1 MMWAS
6 WIGYWPPQWVAWVWL
21 LTLSGV
27 ELVLRYT
34 TLVAQPTR
42 RSPHLVLSRT
52 LLTTGALGAPLIL
65 LGWRVTALAF
75 GLTLALITGVLLLI
89 SPWLRDV
96 LLVVVL
102 AYDKRLRAGVVR
114 LGEAEGHVE
123 AFAMGRVILRAQDG
137 AVSEIPAS
145 RALREPIH
153 IPGEGYGEAACSLEL
168 ALPHECAVEDARY
181 GLKFLVLCSVY
192 SSPRHQPE
200 VLWLRSDAHHTH
212 YVVRCV
218 ATSAPL
224 REHLLTDVAERFEQW
239 VHTSRLTRRET
250 P

>member
-21 LTLSGV
+21 LVMIGV
-27 ELVLRYT
+27 ELSLRYT
-34 TLVAQPTR
+34 TLWSAEVR
-42 RSPHLVLSRT
+42 RSAHLVLART
-52 LLTTGALGAPLIL
+52 VLVFGAASAPLIL
-65 LGWRVTALAF
+65 IGWRVTPLAF
-75 GLTLALITGVLLLI
+75 GLVLALVTALLLLL

-96 LLVVVL
+96 FLGVVL

-114 LGEAEGHVE
+114 LGEVEGHVE

-153 IPGEGYGEAACSLEL
+153 IPGEGHGEAACALEL
-168 ALPHECAVEDARY
+168 AVPHDCGVEDARHA
-181 GLKFLVLCSVY
+181 LRFLVLCSIH
-192 SSPRHQPE
+192 SSPRHRPD
-200 VLWLRSDAHHTH
+200 VLWQRRDAHHT
-212 YVVRCV
+212 YYTVRCV
-218 ATSAPL
+218 ATSALL
-224 REHLLTDVAERFEQW
+224 REHLITDVTERFEQW
-239 VHTSRLTRRET
+239 VGTSQHARRDE